1 MVNEESSIKKLSISQ
16 KVGWLGLISFQRLP
30 EVVGRA
36 GPFGEIPS
44 GTVRTVVRCDRYGCL
59 HKKSALGGQVGG
71 ARRKSPASIGPEWR
85 CQGAIP
91 PRSDGE
97 VGMAA
102 NGKMPPSPV
111 RLRGPL
117 AQESAWF
124 RLGEHGTVTPYRGYS
139 QVP

>member
-16 KVGWLGLISFQRLP
+16 KVGSDLSPSSVSPRSRKARGAVWR
-30 EVVGRA
+30 
-36 GPFGEIPS
+36 IPS
-44 GTVRTVVRCDRYGCL
+44 GTVRTVSGVTDTVVL

-85 CQGAIP
+85 CLGAKP
-91 PRSDGE
+91 PRADGE
-97 VGMAA
+97 VGVTA
-102 NGKMPPSPV
+102 NWKMPPSPV

-124 RLGEHGTVTPYRGYS
+124 GLGEHGTVTPYRGYS